1 MFTENPRNRKMMIE
15 VLSKNGSKVS
25 DINLNEELYGG
36 EVKEHLFYEVVKM
49 QLANR
54 RAGNAS
60 TKTKGEVSGGG
71 IKPWK
76 QKGTGRARSGSTR
89 SPVWR
94 HGGTVFGPH
103 PRDYSYKLPK
113 KVMKEALKSAL
124 RLKVRDGRLK
134 VYESLELSAPKSKLA
149 LEVLRAAKLD
159 NALIV
164 IDGRDR
170 NLELAVRN
178 LKDYKLISA
187 GGINVYDI
195 LDYDN
200 LVITRSALEKVEAF
214 VQ

>member
-1 MFTENPRNRKMMIE
+1 MNVE
-15 VLSKNGSKVS
+15 VLDRNGSKIS
-25 DINLNEELYGG
+25 EIALKDELFGG
-36 EVKEHLFYEVVKM
+36 DVKEHLFYEVVKM

-54 RAGNAS
+54 RAGTAS
-60 TKTKGEVSGGG
+60 TKTKGNVSGGG

-89 SPVWR
+89 SPLWR

-113 KVMKEALKSAL
+113 KVMKDAL
-124 RLKVRDGRLK
+124 RNALALRIKEGRLK
-134 VYESLELSAPKSKLA
+134 VIDSIELSEPRTKAALELLKRHN
-149 LEVLRAAKLD
+149 LE

-164 IDGRDR
+164 IEGENR

-178 LKDYKLISA
+178 LKDFQVQRT
-187 GGINVYDI
+187 GGLNVYDI
-195 LDYDN
+195 LNYES
-200 LVITRSALEKVEAF
+200 LVMTRSALEKVEAM

>member
-1 MFTENPRNRKMMIE
+1 MQID
-15 VLSKNGSKVS
+15 VIDKNGTKVS
-25 DINLNEELYGG
+25 QMDLNESLYG

-54 RAGNAS
+54 RSGTAS

-76 QKGTGRARSGSTR
+76 QKGTGRARSGSIR
-89 SPVWR
+89 SPLWR

-103 PRDYSYKLPK
+103 PRDYSYKVPK

-124 RLKVRDGRLK
+124 ALRLKDGALK
-134 VYESLELSAPKSKLA
+134 IYDTLEIDAPKTKSA
-149 LEVLRAAKLD
+149 LEILKKAGLD

-164 IDGRDR
+164 IEGKNR

-178 LKDYKLISA
+178 LKDFKVIAA
-187 GGINVYDI
+187 GGLNVYDI
-195 LDYDN
+195 LNYDN
-200 LVITRSALEKVEAF
+200 LVITKGALEKVEAS
-214 VQ
+214 VL